1 MRRAVH
7 NMLSEKK
14 NTISTED
21 DNQGN
26 DAAIPIAQLGSSNQ
40 HGNNAGDN
48 LDTPRD
54 SVHLNGGVHTAAA
67 DGRGGR
73 VQGPGGTTN
82 GPGANTIV
90 DIRSKNFNIGANQR
104 KNLAET

>member
-1 MRRAVH
+1 
-7 NMLSEKK
+7 MLSEKK

-26 DAAIPIAQLGSSNQ
+26 DVAVPVTQLGSSNQ
-40 HGNNAGDN
+40 HGQNAGDDM
-48 LDTPRD
+48 DTPLD
-54 SVHLNGGVHTAAA
+54 SVHLTGGIQTAAA
-67 DGRGGR
+67 DGRGSR
-73 VQGPGGTTN
+73 VQGPGGTTH